1 MDDVRMLSALL
12 TKPDPA
18 TEVIDRGRHQL
29 QNAAR
34 GPVRRRR
41 VSRPLAGLGLA
52 GAAAAT
58 AAIVVVSG
66 GAKPTA
72 SPNGPPAAASLSGRQ
87 ILLAAA
93 TTAES
98 RPVGSGT
105 YWHVKTIDEM
115 RNRLRNSHVELWTRR
130 DGREYIGL
138 KDGTAARDHGAAE
151 AFSMAGAMMTFAQIQ
166 QLPTDPGALKAK
178 IARVVEA
185 QRLPKK
191 LMPSKEG
198 KDGAVLDALTSL
210 LSRIPAP
217 PKVRAAAFRGIAS
230 FPNVKDLGTVTGGRA
245 LQISFAGGGNNR
257 MVIDPKTSLVKSWTV
272 TAGHGL
278 AQYDTTGSVLTAE
291 WTNTLPRIV
300 PMPK

>member
-1 MDDVRMLSALL
+1 MDDLQMLSTVL

-18 TEVIDRGRHQL
+18 TEVTDRGRHQL

-41 VSRPLAGLGLA
+41 VSRPLVGLGLA

-72 SPNGPPAAASLSGRQ
+72 NPNGPPAAASLSGRQ

-115 RNRLRNSHVELWTRR
+115 RNHLRTSRVELWTRR

-138 KDGTAARDHGAAE
+138 KDGTAVRDHGAAE
-151 AFSMAGAMMTFAQIQ
+151 AFLMPGAKTTFAQIQ

-178 IARVVEA
+178 IAGVVEA
-185 QRLPKK
+185 WRLPKRLK
-191 LMPSKEG
+191 LSKEG
-198 KDGAVLDALTSL
+198 KDGAVLDTLTSL

-217 PKVRAAAFRGIAS
+217 PKVRAAAFRAIAS

-245 LQISFAGGGNNR
+245 LQVSFAGGDKKL
-257 MVIDPKTSLVKSWTV
+257 VIDPKTSLVKSWTV
-272 TAGHGL
+272 TAGHDQ
-278 AQYDTTGSVLTAE
+278 APYDTTGSVLTAE

>member
-1 MDDVRMLSALL
+1 MDDVQMLSALL

-41 VSRPLAGLGLA
+41 VSRPLVGLGLV

-66 GAKPTA
+66 GAKPTDN
-72 SPNGPPAAASLSGRQ
+72 PNGPPAAASLSGRQ
-87 ILLAAA
+87 VLLAAA

-105 YWHVKTIDEM
+105 YWHVKTISEM
-115 RNRLRNSHVELWTRR
+115 RNHQRSSYVELWTRR
-130 DGREYIGL
+130 DGREYFGL
-138 KDGTAARDHGAAE
+138 KDGTVVRDHGSAE
-151 AFSMAGAMMTFAQIQ
+151 AFSIPGATLTFGQIQ

-178 IARVVEA
+178 IAGVVDA
-185 QRLPKK
+185 WRLPKE
-191 LMPSKEG
+191 LELSKEG
-198 KDGAVLDALTSL
+198 KGDAVFDTLISL

-217 PKVRAAAFRGIAS
+217 PKVRAAAFRAIAS

-245 LQISFAGGGNNR
+245 LQISFAGGDKK
-257 MVIDPKTSLVKSWTV
+257 MVIDPKTSLVKSWTI
-272 TAGHGL
+272 TAGLGQ